1 MIRLIVYFDYTCSYS
16 YAVALWLRQV
26 EQSVPDLQSEW
37 RPFILKEINRS
48 PHESRHFWEQER
60 AARTRTGLAFIAG
73 QAAMRQGPAL
83 YERFRFA
90 LQTAFH
96 EEHRD
101 IRRPGVLEAIADAAG
116 LDVARFNVDRQNPE
130 LLQEAGQS
138 HQEAVER
145 YAVFGT
151 PTLIYP
157 TDCAVYLKLAQAPQG
172 AEAERVFIL
181 IRELIEEHG
190 VVKEIKLTRQE

>member
-1 MIRLIVYFDYTCSYS
+1 MRLIVYFDYTCSYS
-16 YAVALWLRQV
+16 YNAALWLRQV
-26 EQSVPDLQSEW
+26 EQTQPDLQSEW

-48 PHESRHFWEQER
+48 PGETTPFWEQPGVE
-60 AARTRTGLAFIAG
+60 RTRTALAFIAG
-73 QAAMRQGPAL
+73 QAAMRQGSAL

-90 LQTAFH
+90 LQVAFH
-96 EEHRD
+96 EQHRD
-101 IRRPGVLEAIADAAG
+101 IRQPGVLDAIADAAG
-116 LDVARFNVDRQNPE
+116 LDVTRFNVDRQNPE

-151 PTLIYP
+151 PTLIFP
-157 TDCAVYLKLAQAPQG
+157 TDCAFYLKLAQPPQG
-172 AEAERVFIL
+172 AEAERVFAL

-190 VVKEIKLTRQE
+190 VVQEIKLTRQDH